1 MLSRQIAQKLRGYET
16 PFYLYDTA
24 LLRQTLESVVYESK
38 KYGYKV
44 HYAIKAN
51 YDDHLLAIIREYGLG
66 IDCAS
71 GNELRKAVEAGFDP
85 KGIVYAGVGK
95 RDKELRYAIGQ
106 EIMAIN
112 CESIEELELVDR
124 LAGEAGKKTDVALRI
139 NPDIDP
145 KTNHCID
152 TGQADSKFGISYEEV
167 LEHAKEIKSLKHINI
182 VGIHLHIGSQIR
194 ELHVFENMCNKVNVI
209 VENLEKLGFSFRF
222 VDVGGGLG
230 VNYDVPE
237 NEPIPNF
244 ASLFSIVH
252 NHLAV
257 GDREV
262 HFEFGRSIVAEC
274 GEPMTLQRCLE
285 LGLEQNYDVRII
297 RNEQRISD
305 NDATAANAGMLPS
318 VDLTAGYSGAL
329 DNERTTPREG
339 DAVTE
344 NGIYDQTFDAGVAVN
359 WTLFDG
365 FRIRTNYKRLQE
377 LQQMGALRTRITIE
391 DFVATLTAEYYNYVQ
406 QTLRLSNFRYAVQLS
421 RERLRITEER
431 FKIGSFSRL
440 DLLQARVDFNADSS
454 KYMSQHE
461 LVTASRIRI
470 NELLANDD
478 LNGRLSICD
487 SLIEVNSTLEW
498 DRLEAETRAANA
510 SLLLAGHDNTLA
522 ELDLK
527 SIRSRFYPYLNLTA
541 GYGYTYNRFGNG
553 ATQSRG
559 TLGLNAGVK
568 LGFTIFDGNRRREQR
583 NARITIENTE
593 LTRQQLEQ
601 SLMANLSNFWQAYR
615 NNLEVIQL
623 ETENLI
629 AARENYEIA
638 MERYLLGDL
647 PGIEMREAQKSLLD
661 AEERILTA
669 QYNTKLCEISLQQIS
684 GNIGVYL
691 Q

>member
-95 RDKELRYAIGQ
+95 RDKELKYAIEQ
-106 EIMAIN
+106 NILAIN
-112 CESIEELELVDR
+112 CESIQELELVDA
-124 LAGEAGKKTDVALRI
+124 LSAEAGKVTDIALRI

-274 GEPMTLQRCLE
+274 GELITTVLFNKTTATGRKLVIVDASMTELE
-285 LGLEQNYDVRII
+285 VRSHLAKLGFRGDTVFKPCEALSGGELARLRFAEIVLERPNLLFLDEPTNHLDIYTRENLTEALMAYTGTLLLVTHDRHLMNSLACPILYLEDGKAVLYPSYDALMGRAAPVQAAQKAAEPAKTGYGK
-297 RNEQRISD
+297 EQRRRRAELRAKIKACED
-305 NDATAANAGMLPS
+305 EMEAC
-318 VDLTAGYSGAL
+318 GAREVEL
-329 DNERTTPREG
+329 DNEINSPE
-339 DAVTE
+339 V
-344 NGIYDQTFDAGVAVN
+344 
-359 WTLFDG
+359 
-365 FRIRTNYKRLQE
+365 
-377 LQQMGALRTRITIE
+377 
-391 DFVATLTAEYYNYVQ
+391 YNDP
-406 QTLRLSNFRYAVQLS
+406 
-421 RERLRITEER
+421 
-431 FKIGSFSRL
+431 
-440 DLLQARVDFNADSS
+440 DLLRQKSD
-454 KYMSQHE
+454 E
-461 LVTASRIRI
+461 LSDLRFHQE
-470 NELLANDD
+470 ELFAA
-478 LNGRLSICD
+478 
-487 SLIEVNSTLEW
+487 W
-498 DRLEAETRAANA
+498 EA
-510 SLLLAGHDNTLA
+510 
-522 ELDLK
+522 
-527 SIRSRFYPYLNLTA
+527 
-541 GYGYTYNRFGNG
+541 
-553 ATQSRG
+553 
-559 TLGLNAGVK
+559 
-568 LGFTIFDGNRRREQR
+568 
-583 NARITIENTE
+583 
-593 LTRQQLEQ
+593 
-601 SLMANLSNFWQAYR
+601 
-615 NNLEVIQL
+615 
-623 ETENLI
+623 
-629 AARENYEIA
+629 A
-638 MERYLLGDL
+638 ME
-647 PGIEMREAQKSLLD
+647 EQEAYEQTQQP
-661 AEERILTA
+661 EE
-669 QYNTKLCEISLQQIS
+669 
-684 GNIGVYL
+684 
-691 Q
+691 